1 MSQATRDHFRVPAAG
16 RIFAALI
23 IALTV
28 LAALAAWR
36 VLGPA
41 ATEAYDA
48 ALPVM
53 RLHVV
58 PHDNTPESQTLKLHV
73 RDRVL
78 QAVYELTRGLDAEE
92 AAARLAAE
100 AETVRAAAEDEV
112 RRRGAAHPV
121 RIVPEAGA
129 DGRPAALRVVIGAG
143 AGNNWFCVLVPPLC
157 FSDLDAVEKR
167 PVDPERPAGVRFAW
181 RWLDGW
187 LSRLSRSGE
196 GVGQV
201 HEDDVDADLAH
212 AAPRDGHVRAAPE

>member
-1 MSQATRDHFRVPAAG
+1 

-100 AETVRAAAEDEV
+100 AEPLRAAAAGEV
-112 RRRGAAHPV
+112 RRRGAAQPE
-121 RIVPEAGA
+121 RRAPEAGA
-129 DGRPAALRVVIGAG
+129 GGRPPGPAGVRGPGRRARRRCAPGAARPVRVVPDAGAGGRPAALRVVIGAG
-143 AGNNWFCVLVPPLC
+143 AGNNGFCVLVPPLC

-196 GVGQV
+196 GV
-201 HEDDVDADLAH
+201 
-212 AAPRDGHVRAAPE
+212 